1 MRLLRWNMKN
11 VDRKPIVVD
20 KHTKGRLVYA
30 VDKDVPN
37 QDWLVLIHSVNDE
50 GFIERHISIALK
62 HNVININL
70 MTLRHGTF
78 SNTVYYDFYEPNE
91 KDKKILKKVMKS
103 KGVKFVKAINKLI
116 WR

>member
-1 MRLLRWNMKN
+1 MKET
-11 VDRKPIVVD
+11 REPIVVD

-30 VDKDVPN
+30 VDKDEPN
-37 QDWLVLIHSVNDE
+37 QDWLVLIHSVDNE

-62 HNVININL
+62 KHVVNINL

-78 SNTVYYDFYEPNE
+78 SHTVYYDFYEPNE